1 MMNLIGRKYYI
12 NPETLRFEEK
22 KIAPKK
28 RVRNFLLIT
37 SGLVLLAL
45 GMRVGYEQYA
55 KSPRLVYYENKNE
68 QLRENYEILNSMIL
82 DDEAQLTDLK
92 RKDERLYR
100 SIFGMEPLPSSTGI
114 GGSPRNTGLQSISNN
129 GKLTDVEQNLK
140 DVSIKANIQSSS
152 FDEVERKA
160 RENQQFLA
168 HKPSIQPL
176 SPEARYWL
184 TSTYGYRTDPFSK
197 RRTMHHGIDLGGQ
210 YGLKIHATGDGVVVT
225 AEHSRYGYGNE
236 VIVDHGFGY
245 KTIYAHMQD
254 ILVKKGDHVK
264 RGHVVGTVGNT
275 GKSTGPHLHY
285 EVRLNRKTIN
295 PLYCFFE
302 DITSEEYGVI
312 KERALKP

>member
-1 MMNLIGRKYYI
+1 MMNLTGRKYYI
-12 NPETLRFEEK
+12 NPESLRFEEK
-22 KIAPKK
+22 KLTPLK
-28 RVRNFLLIT
+28 RMRNILVIGSLLM
-37 SGLVLLAL
+37 LLAL

-55 KSPRLVYYENKNE
+55 KSPRLAYYENKNE
-68 QLRENYEILNSMIL
+68 QLRENYQILNAMIL
-82 DDEAQLTDLK
+82 EDETQLAELK

-100 SIFGMEPLPSSTGI
+100 SIFGMEPLPVSTGI
-114 GGSPRNTGLQSISNN
+114 GGAPMNTGLQSISNN
-129 GKLTDVEQNLK
+129 GKLTDVEKNLK
-140 DVSIKANIQSSS
+140 DVSIKADIQSTS
-152 FDEVERKA
+152 FEEVERKA

-168 HKPSIQPL
+168 SKPSIQPL
-176 SPEARYWL
+176 SPEDRYWL
-184 TSTYGYRTDPFSK
+184 TSSYGYRTDPFSK
-197 RRTMHHGIDLGGQ
+197 RRTMHHGIDMAGQ

-254 ILVKKGDHVK
+254 ILVKKGDYVK

-295 PLYCFFE
+295 PLFCFFE
-302 DITSEEYGVI
+302 DITPEEYKVI
-312 KERALKP
+312 SGRAQ